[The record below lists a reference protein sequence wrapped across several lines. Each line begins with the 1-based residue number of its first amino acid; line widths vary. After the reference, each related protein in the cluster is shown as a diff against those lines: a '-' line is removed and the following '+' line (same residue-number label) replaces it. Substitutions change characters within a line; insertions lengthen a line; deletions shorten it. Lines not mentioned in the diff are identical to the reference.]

1 MAHARPE
8 KLDGGDVIL
17 TLFNRP
23 FFNRPFFNGPFFYL
37 HASLS
42 LSHRERALT
51 NRGLIIL

>member
-23 FFNRPFFNGPFFYL
+23 FFNGPFFYL

-42 LSHRERALT
+42 LSHREGALT